1 MNDIYDNNMRFIPLL
16 KFLDKH
22 KYVLFASVAT
32 ILLLISFFVV
42 SNQISK
48 QKHNEAASI
57 YSKWL
62 IEISKDDPDLIE
74 IDNMLSSFVNDYQD
88 TGYAL
93 IALLTK
99 ANLDAKNGNLDS
111 ALVNFNKIIEF
122 TDGYRG
128 NKVFNKLARVSSARI
143 NLSNGQVE
151 EALEKIQGY
160 SSTDTNAYIHELT
173 GDILAEQNKSELAIK
188 QYQLASEKYSDQ
200 TSKSIISMK
209 IANLDNG
216 NE

>member
-22 KYVLFASVAT
+22 KYVLIASVVT

-151 EALEKIQGY
+151 EALEKIQV
-160 SSTDTNAYIHELT
+160 IHPL
-173 GDILAEQNKSELAIK
+173 IQMLIFMS
-188 QYQLASEKYSDQ
+188 
-200 TSKSIISMK
+200 
-209 IANLDNG
+209 
-216 NE
+216 

>member
-22 KYVLFASVAT
+22 KYVLIASVAT

-88 TGYAL
+88 TGSVSYTH
-93 IALLTK
+93 LT
-99 ANLDAKNGNLDS
+99 LP
-111 ALVNFNKIIEF
+111 
-122 TDGYRG
+122 T
-128 NKVFNKLARVSSARI
+128 
-143 NLSNGQVE
+143 
-151 EALEKIQGY
+151 
-160 SSTDTNAYIHELT
+160 T
-173 GDILAEQNKSELAIK
+173 
-188 QYQLASEKYSDQ
+188 
-200 TSKSIISMK
+200 
-209 IANLDNG
+209 
-216 NE
+216 

>member
-1 MNDIYDNNMRFIPLL
+1 M
-16 KFLDKH
+16 
-22 KYVLFASVAT
+22 
-32 ILLLISFFVV
+32 LLISFFVV

-111 ALVNFNKIIEF
+111 ALVNFNKLIEL

-143 NLSNGQVE
+143 NFSNGQVE
-151 EALEKIQGY
+151 EAL
-160 SSTDTNAYIHELT
+160 D
-173 GDILAEQNKSELAIK
+173 
-188 QYQLASEKYSDQ
+188 
-200 TSKSIISMK
+200 
-209 IANLDNG
+209 
-216 NE
+216 